1 MKLWAITDNS
11 NMFPIKLRVP
21 RTIYINSKIESQDKD
36 FRKVRDRILP
46 RNRQTH
52 LLYEWETSEEVF
64 LDRFH
69 NINYNYLLNSNIEGI
84 YETKMP
90 LKFKAVTEIGCIV
103 RPRKNKIPSHEQA
116 QGRIY
121 QMNELE
127 LKRPDEE
134 KAYLPS
140 ESYDKIYMIHHSSG
154 NRHILCMFQCNT
166 KICYVVVVHN
176 APKNRAIEIPSW
188 KSLFSQTLEELD

>member
-1 MKLWAITDNS
+1 MKLWAITDSS

-21 RTIYINSKIESQDKD
+21 RTLYINSKVESNDKD
-36 FRKVRDRILP
+36 FKKVRDRILP

-52 LLYEWETSEEVF
+52 LLYEWETSEDVY

-69 NINYNYLLNSNIEGI
+69 NIKYDYLLNGNIEGI

-90 LKFKAVTEIGCIV
+90 LQFKAVTEMGCIV

-134 KAYLPS
+134 RAYLPS
-140 ESYDKIYMIHHSSG
+140 ESYDKIFMIHHSSG
-154 NRHILCMFQCNT
+154 NRHVLAMFQGNSKTCHM
-166 KICYVVVVHN
+166 VVVHN
-176 APKNRAIEIPSW
+176 APKNKAMEIPPW
-188 KSLFSQTLEELD
+188 KALFN